1 MKPGDMVR
9 LTKWAYPGMRQ
20 GDVGMVME
28 DQGEYVYLEVYTPT
42 GMLQG
47 MGSAKK
53 EHLENFEGAEANRI
67 RECAEK
73 EKARQMQAC
82 LWQMQLVRE
91 AEEQAVEKTAR
102 EAGVSPEL
110 VETIVKL
117 YNHFYRDPLP

>member
-9 LTKWAYPGMRQ
+9 LTKWRYPAMRQ
-20 GDVGMVME
+20 GDVAMVME

-42 GMLQG
+42 GVLQG

-53 EHLENFEGAEANRI
+53 EHLEVFEGAEADRI
-67 RECAEK
+67 RECVEK
-73 EKARQMQAC
+73 EKARIAQAIE
-82 LWQMQLVRE
+82 WQGQLVRE

-102 EAGVSPEL
+102 EAGASPEQ
-110 VETIVKL
+110 VEKIVKL

>member
-1 MKPGDMVR
+1 
-9 LTKWAYPGMRQ
+9 MRQ

-53 EHLENFEGAEANRI
+53 EHLEVFEGAEANRI

-102 EAGVSPEL
+102 EAGVSTEQ
-110 VETIVKL
+110 VETVVKL